1 MDKRERILEVAEELF
16 LTNSIENTSV
26 NQITRQA
33 HVAKG
38 TFYLYFEDK
47 DELVFEIVN
56 RFVDKTI
63 IKALEKASTEDWL
76 ESFFKTL
83 IDFYCREPAV
93 LKLLYEP
100 LFLQA
105 DRPDRY
111 DEKLCHFA
119 PLINRLVQEGY
130 RPESAKIKLAL
141 AMETLGT
148 LCFLSIILEK
158 PAPIEKTQH
167 EIIRMA
173 TSVFQKG
180 GL

>member
-83 IDFYCREPAV
+83 F
-93 LKLLYEP
+93 
-100 LFLQA
+100 
-105 DRPDRY
+105 
-111 DEKLCHFA
+111 
-119 PLINRLVQEGY
+119 
-130 RPESAKIKLAL
+130 
-141 AMETLGT
+141 
-148 LCFLSIILEK
+148 
-158 PAPIEKTQH
+158 
-167 EIIRMA
+167 
-173 TSVFQKG
+173 
-180 GL
+180 

>member
-1 MDKRERILEVAEELF
+1 MDKREKIIQEAEKLF

-63 IKALEKASTEDWL
+63 VKTLNQANTEHWL
-76 ESFFKTL
+76 ESFFETL
-83 IDFYCREPAV
+83 IAFYRREPAV

-111 DEKLCHFA
+111 DAKIGHFA
-119 PLINRLVQEGY
+119 PVIERLVEEGY
-130 RPESAKIKLAL
+130 QPENAKIKLAL

-148 LCFLSIILEK
+148 LCFLSIILQK
-158 PAPIEKTQH
+158 PAPIEKTQQ
-167 EIIRMA
+167 EIIKMV